1 MIIIQMNNNNCGVL
15 LSLTRVTLTTQ
26 RFLLFGQ
33 FPQKQLLFLQQS
45 AEQFAASIDRIDN
58 IFLFSWLQ
66 TDMENT
72 NICC

>member
-1 MIIIQMNNNNCGVL
+1 MNNNNCGVL

-58 IFLFSWLQ
+58 IFLFS
-66 TDMENT
+66 
-72 NICC
+72 